1 LVDKEITRL
10 SLSMFLFC
18 WVILETRYGKHAE
31 EIARDM
37 KLDCE

>member
-1 LVDKEITRL
+1 ML
-10 SLSMFLFC
+10 SWLFGL
-18 WVILETRYGKHAE
+18 LETRYGKHAE